1 MKTVLVDCPA
11 RVNLSLKINETDE
24 FKRICDT
31 IDIYDKLEVSVSKSI
46 DINKLNIVNNHKANI
61 NLVMTSEHR
70 NINNSVILKAIDA
83 FFKYTGIT
91 GYGTKIMLTKNIP
104 SHIGLGGSYSDAA
117 GVIIALNEY
126 FDLDLSK
133 QDLINIASLVHPSI
147 PYFIYGGY
155 QEINGDKEIKD
166 ANKKLGN
173 KYLLGISNL
182 NVNWDY
188 ILKSNIKPQILDTN
202 NMYNCYEWMLPEEL
216 LEIKRILLEAKAKYA
231 SVNGISSSVV
241 GVFSDSHQRF
251 EALENL
257 RNKHIDTITC
267 KSCEGIIVKRKY
279 K

>member
-11 RVNLSLKINETDE
+11 RVNLSLKINETGE

-46 DINKLNIVNNHKANI
+46 DINKLNIVNNHQANI
-61 NLVMTSEHR
+61 NLVMNSEHR

-104 SHIGLGGSYSDAA
+104 SHIGVGGSYSDAA
-117 GVIIALNEY
+117 GVIIALNEF

-133 QDLINIASLVHPSI
+133 QDLINIAKLVHPSV

-155 QEINGDKEIKD
+155 KEISGEKID
-166 ANKKLGN
+166 IAKKKLGN

-182 NVNWDY
+182 SINWEY
-188 ILKSNIKPQILDTN
+188 ILNNNIKPQILDTKE
-202 NMYNCYEWMLPEEL
+202 MYNCYEWMLPEEL
-216 LEIKRILLEAKAKYA
+216 KEIKRILLEAKAKYA
-231 SVNGISSSVV
+231 SVNGVSSSVV
-241 GVFSDSHQRF
+241 GIFNDQHQRY
-251 EALENL
+251 EALESL
-257 RNKHIDTITC
+257 RKKEIDTITC
-267 KSCEGIIVKRKY
+267 KSCEGIIIKRKY